1 MSDPETPDNAGDT
14 APATAPA
21 DRNSQPS
28 LLNIKTIETNTLM
41 RVESDILEP
50 LTFSQSEC
58 VFELQPKG
66 FLHPGSSITL
76 AFDVNDTID
85 RAFPFVNTGI
95 HSLIRR
101 AVLRTTA
108 GRVINDTDDFNHLQS
123 IRSMFVSPSVI
134 KEREQYKSG
143 KVLNF
148 GVGYNEKSDVTSQY
162 GLVIDNG
169 MEQNV
174 ITGDDQGVLSKPYI
188 LNKQEPEFSIKLHDL
203 FNYCRAGNQLP
214 LFLLPNERVQI
225 VLYFTDQA
233 SRLSLGQGDQGHAGV
248 DIPLTQSLVK
258 FVADYTF
265 YDGEIMDKLRSKY
278 ETGLTFSYT
287 DYRLSKQSLSVANAV
302 NNVRNIGGQGTI
314 VKGVLMGC
322 QNQDGDGDGTGLLGP
337 FSNEVP
343 DALGGAGNRAR
354 YDMEL
359 NLFINSEY
367 LYPQNVTNP
376 ARQFHN
382 LKEAEGM
389 VPYVANAM
397 YSAQQDE
404 TVMTDQ
410 AWYEFEAQGLSEG
423 LGGLF
428 FAHGFRTS
436 GLASRIDNR
445 GIDLHLNTTMNGD
458 TTQRA
463 WLEIERYVVI
473 SDGHL
478 ECYFV

>member
-1 MSDPETPDNAGDT
+1 MSDPNTPDDAGDD

-21 DRNSQPS
+21 GRNSQPS
-28 LLNIKTIETNTLM
+28 LLNIKTIPTNSLM

-66 FLHPGSSITL
+66 FLHPGSSISL
-76 AFDVNDTID
+76 AFDVNATIG
-85 RAFPFVNTGI
+85 RAFPYGNVGI

-123 IRSMFVSPSVI
+123 IRSAFVSPSVI

-148 GVGYNEKSDVTSQY
+148 GVGYNDKSDVTSQY
-162 GLVIDNG
+162 GMVIDNG

-174 ITGDDQGVLSKPYI
+174 IAGDDQGVLSKPYI

-214 LFLLPNERVQI
+214 LFLLPDERIQI
-225 VLYFTDQA
+225 VLYFTDQGG
-233 SRLSLGQGDQGHAGV
+233 RLSLGKGEDANV
-248 DIPLTQSLVK
+248 NLPIPLTQSLVK

-265 YDGEIMDKLRSKY
+265 YDGEIMDKFRGEY
-278 ETGLTFSYT
+278 EKGLTFSYT

-302 NNVRNIGGQGTI
+302 NNVRNIGGQGTV
-314 VKGVLMGC
+314 VKSVLMGC
-322 QNQDGDGDGTGLLGP
+322 QDGDSDGDAMDMVGP
-337 FSNEVP
+337 FTNEVP
-343 DALGGAGNRAR
+343 ADLGGAGNRSQN
-354 YDMEL
+354 DMEL
-359 NLFINSEY
+359 NLFINSEF
-367 LYPQNVTNP
+367 LYPQSVTNP

-389 VPYVANAM
+389 VPYLSNAM
-397 YSAQQDE
+397 YSSQQDA
-404 TVMTDQ
+404 TVLTDQ
-410 AWYEFEAQGLSEG
+410 AGYEFEGRGLSTE

-436 GLASRIDNR
+436 GLATRIDNR
-445 GIDLHLNTTMNGD
+445 GIDLHLNAVMQD
-458 TTQRA
+458 PCTQRA